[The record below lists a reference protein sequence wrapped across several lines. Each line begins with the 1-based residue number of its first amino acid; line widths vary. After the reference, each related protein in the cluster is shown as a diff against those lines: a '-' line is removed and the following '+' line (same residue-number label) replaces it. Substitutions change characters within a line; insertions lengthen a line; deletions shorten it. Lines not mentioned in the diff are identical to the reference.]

1 MDKISV
7 VIPTWNEE
15 KNIGRCISY
24 ILRQSIKPYE
34 IIVVDKFSKDKTVSI
49 AKKFGAKVVYSN
61 LPLLGARLLG
71 AKKAKGEWI
80 FFTDADTLL
89 IDRRWFEK
97 ALIIAKIKN
106 SCFITGTLK
115 IHGKNLAE
123 KLIFFMWKYIGILLK
138 VFTTKDFYPT
148 PFGFLIKKEVFEKI
162 KLPTEIWIFED
173 ITLTWLASKV
183 CKIKRCFSC
192 KSLTSPRRMR
202 KMGYLNFCIYWVVKF
217 FQFVFKG
224 LIKEK
229 YEAVR

>member
-106 SCFITGTLK
+106 SCFIIGTLK

-148 PFGFLIKKEVFEKI
+148 PFGFLIKKEVFEKV
-162 KLPTEIWIFED
+162 KLPTGIWIFDD
-173 ITLTWLASKV
+173 ITLTWLVSKK